1 MNAVVVGDR
10 RPYIAALIVPNFAT
24 VQARARESGV
34 TISSPKEMAAS
45 AWVHELIEGE
55 IKRLTPNLA
64 QFETI
69 KRFALLERE
78 FTFDGGELTF
88 TLKLKRRV
96 IDEHYREEIE
106 RLYAQ
111 PSPARP

>member
-1 MNAVVVGDR
+1 MV
-10 RPYIAALIVPNFAT
+10 
-24 VQARARESGV
+24 S
-34 TISSPKEMAAS
+34 S
-45 AWVHELIEGE
+45 AWVRDLIEGE
-55 IKRLTPNLA
+55 IKRVTANLA

-69 KRFALLERE
+69 KRFALLDRE

-96 IDEHYREEIE
+96 IAERYADLIE

-111 PSPARP
+111 PAPVAR

>member
-1 MNAVVVGDR
+1 
-10 RPYIAALIVPNFAT
+10 
-24 VQARARESGV
+24 VQARAAQDGV
-34 TISSPKEMAAS
+34 KISSPQEMVS
-45 AWVHELIEGE
+45 NAWVHELIEGE
-55 IKRLTPNLA
+55 IKRLTGNLA
-64 QFETI
+64 QFESI

-96 IDEHYREEIE
+96 LEQRYGDVIE

-111 PSPARP
+111 PSPMSR

>member
-1 MNAVVVGDR
+1 M
-10 RPYIAALIVPNFAT
+10 
-24 VQARARESGV
+24 
-34 TISSPKEMAAS
+34 
-45 AWVHELIEGE
+45 
-55 IKRLTPNLA
+55 A

-69 KRFALLERE
+69 KRFILIDRE

-96 IDEHYREEIE
+96 IEERYADVIE

-111 PSPARP
+111 ASPVAR

>member
-1 MNAVVVGDR
+1 LNAVLVGDR
-10 RPYIAALIVPNFAT
+10 RPYIAALVVPNFVT
-24 VQARARESGV
+24 VQARASEAGLKL
-34 TISSPKEMAAS
+34 SSPQQMAAS
-45 AWVHELIEGE
+45 TWVHDLIESE
-55 IKRLTPNLA
+55 IKRLTPTLA

-96 IDEHYREEIE
+96 IDQRYGDVIE

-111 PSPARP
+111 PAGVRT